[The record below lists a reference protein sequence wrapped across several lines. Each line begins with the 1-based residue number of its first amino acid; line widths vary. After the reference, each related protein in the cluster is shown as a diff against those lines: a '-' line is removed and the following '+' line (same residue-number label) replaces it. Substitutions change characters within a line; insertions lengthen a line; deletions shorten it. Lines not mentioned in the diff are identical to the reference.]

1 MPATID
7 IDPVLRRFLTD
18 EVAPGLPF
26 SADELLAGLEVA
38 VRDLG
43 PRTAGALA
51 LRDDL
56 QARID
61 RWHHDHEGPIDASAY
76 EAFLREIGYLAGPPA
91 RFTITTDGVDP
102 EIATICGPQLVVP
115 VTNARYALNAANARW
130 GSLYD
135 AVYGT
140 DALGTTPPPGPYEPA
155 RGREVIAWVQAFLDD
170 VVPLA
175 GASHRDATAYT
186 VADGQVRVMTP
197 AGIVGLQASGAF
209 LGHVGDASAPS
220 AILLTNN
227 GLLIEIRI
235 DRSHPVGSTDAA
247 GVCDVAIES
256 AVSTIIDFED
266 SVACVDA
273 DDKVAAYR
281 NWLGLMSGSLEA
293 PVDKAGSTFVRRLA
307 PNRSY
312 TAADGSDAVVRA
324 RALLLARIVG
334 HHMLTDVVRVDGQP
348 IPEGILDAFVVA
360 AIAVHDRA
368 RPEADRNS
376 RTGSIYVVRPK
387 MHGPDEVK
395 LTCDLFATVERTLG
409 LPHATI
415 KVGIMDEERRTTLN
429 LERCIAAA
437 ADRVVFINTGFL
449 DRTGDEIHT
458 SMHAGPMVRK
468 ADMKSQ
474 PWIAAYEDWNVD
486 TGLRCGFTGR
496 AQIGKGMW
504 AAPDLMADM
513 LVQKVGHPRAGAS
526 CAWVPSPTAAT
537 LHATHYHRVDVA
549 ARQRELEGQRRAS
562 LADLL
567 CVPVATSPSWSAEE
581 VRAELDNNLQGILG
595 YAVRWV
601 DQGVGCSKVPDIN
614 DVALMEDRATCR
626 ISSQHVANWMLHGVV
641 SADEVDDAL
650 RRMAAVVDH
659 QNAGDPAYT
668 PMAPAFDGPAF
679 AAARDLVLDGVATPS
694 GYTEPALHRH
704 RADAKARTHQK
715 DACP

>member
-1 MPATID
+1 MRAPID
-7 IDPVLRRFLTD
+7 IEPALRRFLTD
-18 EVAPGLPF
+18 EVAPGLPCTP
-26 SADELLAGLEVA
+26 DELLAGLEATVHE
-38 VRDLG
+38 LG
-43 PRTAGALA
+43 PRTAAALTS
-51 LRDDL
+51 RDDL

-61 RWHHDHEGPIDASAY
+61 KWHFDHPGSIDASAY
-76 EAFLREIGYLAGPPA
+76 EAFLREIGYLADPPA
-91 RFTITTDGVDP
+91 PFTITTDGVDP
-102 EIATICGPQLVVP
+102 EIATVCGPQLVVP

-135 AVYGT
+135 ALYGT
-140 DALGTTPPPGPYEPA
+140 DALGSTPPPGPYDPA
-155 RGREVIAWVQAFLDD
+155 RGRQVIEWVRAFLDD

-186 VADGQVRVMTP
+186 VADGRVRVATP
-197 AGIVGLQASGAF
+197 SDTVGLETAGAF
-209 LGHVGDASAPS
+209 VGHTGDASAPS
-220 AILLTNN
+220 SILLTNN

-235 DRSHPVGSTDAA
+235 DRGHPVGSTDSA
-247 GVCDVAIES
+247 GVSDVAIES

-281 NWLGLMSGSLEA
+281 NWLGLMTGLLEA

-312 TAADGSDAVVRA
+312 TAADGSTAVVRT
-324 RALLLARIVG
+324 RSLLLARIVG
-334 HHMLTDVVRVDGQP
+334 HHMLTDAVCVDGQP
-348 IPEGILDAFVVA
+348 IPEGILDAFMVA

-368 RPEADRNS
+368 RPEAERNS
-376 RTGSIYVVRPK
+376 RYGSIYVVRPK
-387 MHGPDEVK
+387 MHGPDEVA
-395 LTCDLFATVERTLG
+395 LTCDLFAAVERTLG

-468 ADMKSQ
+468 ADMKAQ

-486 TGLRCGFTGR
+486 IGLRCGFTGR

-513 LVQKVGHPRAGAS
+513 LVQKLGHPRAGAS

-537 LHATHYHRVDVA
+537 LHATHYLRVDVA
-549 ARQRELEGQRRAS
+549 ARQRELQGQRRGS

-567 CVPVATSPSWSAEE
+567 RVPVAPSPSWSPEDI
-581 VRAELDNNLQGILG
+581 RAELDNNLQGILG

-614 DVALMEDRATCR
+614 NVALMEDRATCR

-641 SADEVDDAL
+641 SADEVDSAL

-659 QNAGDPAYT
+659 QNAGDPAYS

-679 AAARDLVLDGVATPS
+679 AAARDLVFDGVTTPS
-694 GYTEPALHRH
+694 GYTERALHRH
-704 RADAKARTHQK
+704 RADAKSRSHRK
-715 DACP
+715 DA